1 MQRANCRQV
10 HAQQVGKLNS
20 CHHASVQCDHV
31 SGSTN
36 MAAPAPAESAPAT
49 LVDGVGAKACWCAKM
64 LNPNSCRDVAN
75 AAPAL
80 TRISAQACCWQSLGK
95 VRPRCGQRCRCS
107 CVCELFSAGPV
118 IYKIQKLILAFAAD
132 RPKLA
137 DFQGACEDIDD
148 SWWMGKVCGMGGLR
162 ARKLTTTRSH

>member
-1 MQRANCRQV
+1 
-10 HAQQVGKLNS
+10 
-20 CHHASVQCDHV
+20 
-31 SGSTN
+31 
-36 MAAPAPAESAPAT
+36 
-49 LVDGVGAKACWCAKM
+49 
-64 LNPNSCRDVAN
+64 
-75 AAPAL
+75 
-80 TRISAQACCWQSLGK
+80 
-95 VRPRCGQRCRCS
+95 
-107 CVCELFSAGPV
+107 V